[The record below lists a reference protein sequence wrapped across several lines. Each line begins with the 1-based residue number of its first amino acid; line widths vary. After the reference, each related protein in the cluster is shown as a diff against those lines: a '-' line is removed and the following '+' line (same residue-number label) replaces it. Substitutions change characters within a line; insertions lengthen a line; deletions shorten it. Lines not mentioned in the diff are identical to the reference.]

1 MAMILQK
8 TKEGTFE
15 QTCGGTLIHPEWVL
29 TAAHCVETVMKNYF
43 LRVRLSTLSRTKIG
57 PSTQEL
63 SIKDIYVHPQYN
75 TDAKFNNDIALLRLN
90 RPSVLNTYVQ
100 PICMPKD
107 ETPAGT
113 RCVIT
118 GKHKT
123 VKMIELKG
131 IFFRKFDWINI
142 TIEIC
147 RSLEN

>member
-29 TAAHCVETVMKNYF
+29 TAAHCVETVMKNDF

-123 VKMIELKG
+123 VKMIELRRT
-131 IFFRKFDWINI
+131 F
-142 TIEIC
+142 
-147 RSLEN
+147 LEQ